1 MKAMRAMKR
10 RRFAVKDLM
19 MHVSATLALI
29 LTVMIAL
36 NVVTEAQTNRRTKSS
51 SARPAATP
59 TPKTDPVIISRAA
72 DFPDED
78 ADRPVQQTDEVS
90 GRANGDTSSEQV
102 IERLEARIR
111 QLEAQKH
118 SDPDAV
124 QKRLMLNL
132 DILTRAEQRSESLRK
147 QIFEMIEKEN
157 AIQMRLDAIEFD
169 IRPEM
174 IERSVAT
181 SGSLRPEE
189 VRESRRRQLAAER
202 TNLQTL
208 LAEIQRNRAN
218 LETGIKKADELVE
231 RLRFR
236 LDKEIDD
243 ALDDGTEQKPDN

>member
-1 MKAMRAMKR
+1 MRAMKAMKR
-10 RRFAVKDLM
+10 RRSAVKDLVSR
-19 MHVSATLALI
+19 VSAAAASALI
-29 LTVMIAL
+29 LMIAL
-36 NVVTEAQTNRRTKSS
+36 TVVSEAQTGRRNRNPIV
-51 SARPAATP
+51 RPAATP
-59 TPKTDPVIISRAA
+59 TPKIEPEIISRAN
-72 DFPDED
+72 DFPDDD
-78 ADRPVQQTDEVS
+78 AERPVQQTDIAS
-90 GRANGDTSSEQV
+90 GRANGDTNSAQL

-111 QLEAQKH
+111 QLEAQRG

-157 AIQMRLDAIEFD
+157 AIQMRLDSIEFD

-181 SGSLRPEE
+181 AGSLRPEE

-202 TNLQTL
+202 TNLQNL
-208 LAEIQRNRAN
+208 LAEVQRNKTN

-231 RLRFR
+231 RLRLR
-236 LDKEIDD
+236 LDKEIDE
-243 ALDDGTEQKPDN
+243 ALADGTEQKPDN